1 MIMKTNLLSHSK
13 TYVYLLAIVPWFLF
27 GCGTTSQVFT
37 DYDKSAHITE
47 YKTFGWSTP
56 LSIEVRNNPLYYNE
70 LSDKRIKSAV
80 TVQLESRNYKYSED
94 PDLEIHYHIII
105 EDKTVMRTDPYG
117 YYYGP
122 YWMRSEVSVYEY
134 QEGTLIIDL
143 MDAKTDNL
151 VWRGWI
157 TNFLKNRDPEK
168 MEESINNAVRM
179 IFAEYPY
186 RANQIEPET
195 E

>member
-1 MIMKTNLLSHSK
+1 MKTNWITHIRN
-13 TYVYLLAIVPWFLF
+13 YGYLLLLPWLVAS
-27 GCGTTSQVFT
+27 CGTSSQVFS
-37 DYDKSAHITE
+37 DYDKSAYMTE

-56 LSIEVRNNPLYYNE
+56 LSIEARNNPLYYNE
-70 LSDKRIKSAV
+70 LNNKRINNAV
-80 TVQLESRNYKYSED
+80 AVQLESRNYKYSED
-94 PDLEIHYHIII
+94 PDILMHYHIII

-143 MDAKTDNL
+143 MDAHTNNL

-168 MEESINNAVRM
+168 MEESINTAVRM
-179 IFAEYPY
+179 IFAQYPY
-186 RANQIEPET
+186 RASQIEPET

>member
-1 MIMKTNLLSHSK
+1 MKTNWLT
-13 TYVYLLAIVPWFLF
+13 TYKNLVYPMVLWIAA
-27 GCGTTSQVFT
+27 GCSPTSQVFT
-37 DYDKSAHITE
+37 DYDRDAHISR
-47 YKTFGWSTP
+47 YQTFGWLSP
-56 LSIEVRNNPLYYNE
+56 LSIEARNNPLYYNE
-70 LSDKRIKSAV
+70 LNDKRIKNAV
-80 TVQLESRNYKYSED
+80 VIQLESHNYKYSED
-94 PDLEIHYHIII
+94 PDIMIHYHIII

-122 YWMRSEVSVYEY
+122 YWMRSEISVYEY
-134 QEGTLIIDL
+134 QEGTLIIDM

-186 RANQIEPET
+186 RASQIEPET

>member
-1 MIMKTNLLSHSK
+1 MKTIWRTLIRN
-13 TYVYLLAIVPWFLF
+13 YVYVVLLPWLMAS
-27 GCGTTSQVFT
+27 CGPTSQVFS
-37 DYDKSAHITE
+37 DYDKSAHMTE
-47 YKTFGWSTP
+47 YKTFGWETS
-56 LSIEVRNNPLYYNE
+56 LSIESRNNPLYYNE
-70 LSDKRIKSAV
+70 LNDKRIKNAV
-80 TVQLESRNYKYSED
+80 AVQMESHLYKYSED
-94 PDLEIHYHIII
+94 PDLSIHYHIII

-122 YWMRSEVSVYEY
+122 YWMRSEVSIYEY

-168 MEESINNAVRM
+168 MEESINNAVRQ

>member
-1 MIMKTNLLSHSK
+1 MNTNRFKSFRN
-13 TYVYLLAIVPWFLF
+13 YVYLLLLPWLMAA
-27 GCGTTSQVFT
+27 CGTSSQVFT
-37 DYDKSAHITE
+37 DYDKTAHLTE
-47 YKTFGWSTP
+47 YKSFGWSTA
-56 LSIEVRNNPLYYNE
+56 LSIENRNNPLYYNE
-70 LSDKRIKSAV
+70 LNDKRIKSAIA
-80 TVQLESRNYKYSED
+80 VQLESRNYRYSED

-105 EDKTVMRTDPYG
+105 EDRTVMRTDPYG

-168 MEESINNAVRM
+168 MEESVNNAVRM